1 MAYKKAQ
8 ITFFVITS
16 LLILT
21 IIVVFFLIKNSFNT
35 KMLNEKQSFLD
46 EKCID
51 KIFEDTMIKLG
62 KQGGT
67 LKDIYTKR
75 ITFND
80 ENIKVRYGLKFYI
93 PGSVKDWVNYGYIFL
108 PNINEVKKEVEE
120 EMKTKVE
127 NKCNYKVLNSEVV
140 FNDEK
145 TLLFMKLKKDNNNYN
160 FRREY
165 DLPLKKILNTIRYE
179 LYKEKTEENHN
190 FESFYNDEFNSY
202 YYGNIDDKDDLF
214 VLETK
219 NTVFNGKKYFF
230 MTLIQDRVPKVKKR
244 VDEIKCGFEF
254 NFMPGDINNP
264 NKIKFLNLKLL
275 DGEEDKIIDV
285 DEKDVYK
292 TNYDVEV
299 LECSFVCGGHEKKV
313 EAGMEVEDCAE
324 DIKNDLRHER
334 IPFYVKK
341 LKLTSDRDSYEGTI

>member
-1 MAYKKAQ
+1 MENKKAQ

-21 IIVVFFLIKNSFNT
+21 IIIVFFLIKNSFNT
-35 KMLNEKQSFLD
+35 KMLNEKQNFLD
-46 EKCID
+46 EKCINNV
-51 KIFEDTMIKLG
+51 FENTMIKLG

-67 LKDIYTKR
+67 LKDAYTKR
-75 ITFND
+75 INFND
-80 ENIKVRYGLKFYI
+80 ENIKVRYGLKFYV
-93 PGSVKDWVNYGYIFL
+93 PGNIKEWINYGYIFL

-120 EMKTKVE
+120 EMKKKVE

-179 LYKEKTEENHN
+179 LYKEKTEEDHRFENFYN
-190 FESFYNDEFNSY
+190 NEFESF
-202 YYGNIDDKDDLF
+202 YYGNIDGKDDLF

-219 NTVFNGKKYFF
+219 NTVFNGKKYVF
-230 MTLIQDRVPKVKKR
+230 MTLIQDRVPKVKKT
-244 VDEIKCGFEF
+244 VDIIKCDFEF
-254 NFMPGDINNP
+254 NFMPGDTSTP

-275 DGEEDKIIDV
+275 DGEEDKIVDV

-299 LECSFVCGGHEKKV
+299 LECSFVCRGHEKKV
-313 EAGMEVEDCAE
+313 EVGMEVEDCAE

-334 IPFYVKK
+334 MPFYVKK
-341 LKLTSDRDSYEGTI
+341 LKLTSDGESYEGTI